1 MVQKIL
7 IANRG
12 EIACRIIESCHRMGL
27 EAVAVYSDIDRHSRH
42 VALADQAVAIG
53 GSHARDSY
61 LKVEAILAAGRETSA
76 TAIHPGYGFLSEN
89 AAFAQAVSDAGMIW
103 IGPAPANIID
113 MGDKERARKIASES
127 GVPVLPGSARL
138 SGGGNHALLGA
149 AQDVGYPLLVKA
161 AAGGGGIGMRQ
172 VRSAQDLLATVE
184 STQLMAE
191 KAFGDGGVYLE
202 RFVPRAKHVEVQ
214 VFGFGDGTAI
224 HLHDR
229 ECSIQRRFQK
239 IVEEAPA
246 PGLSPTIRTELHR
259 AAVSLACAQNYSG
272 AGTVEFI
279 YDCDRELA
287 YFLEMNTRIQVEHP
301 VTEMVTGI
309 DLVEWQIRHALGS
322 LGRISQD
329 SISVKGHAIEC
340 RLYAERPDKGFLPSP
355 GTITQLNWPTVDERC
370 RIDTGVRQG
379 DQISPYYDPMIA
391 KVIAYGEDREGAIAR
406 QRHALNELLIDGVG
420 TNAQFLSE
428 LIADER
434 FGTADT
440 TTGFIDDYFMKRSTV
455 SA

>member
-1 MVQKIL
+1 
-7 IANRG
+7 
-12 EIACRIIESCHRMGL
+12 
-27 EAVAVYSDIDRHSRH
+27 
-42 VALADQAVAIG
+42 
-53 GSHARDSY
+53 
-61 LKVEAILAAGRETSA
+61 
-76 TAIHPGYGFLSEN
+76 
-89 AAFAQAVSDAGMIW
+89 
-103 IGPAPANIID
+103 
-113 MGDKERARKIASES
+113 
-127 GVPVLPGSARL
+127 
-138 SGGGNHALLGA
+138 
-149 AQDVGYPLLVKA
+149 
-161 AAGGGGIGMRQ
+161 
-172 VRSAQDLLATVE
+172 
-184 STQLMAE
+184 
-191 KAFGDGGVYLE
+191 
-202 RFVPRAKHVEVQ
+202 FVPRAKHIEVQ

-239 IVEEAPA
+239 IVEEAAA
-246 PGLSPTIRTELHR
+246 PGLSPTSRPELHR
-259 AAVSLACAQNYSG
+259 AAVNLACARTYSG
-272 AGTVEFI
+272 AGRVAFI

-309 DLVEWQIRHALGS
+309 DLVEWQIRHALGG

-329 SISVKGHAIEC
+329 SIAVKGHAIEC